1 MQSEVSQKG
10 KDRYHILT
18 HTHMYMS
25 IMLEKMILKNIFARQ
40 AYRCRHREQTC
51 GHSEGRREKD
61 ELRK

>member
-18 HTHMYMS
+18 HTCMYMY

-40 AYRCRHREQTC
+40 AYRCRHREQIC
-51 GHSEGRREKD
+51 GHSEGRRGLHKLKD
-61 ELRK
+61 